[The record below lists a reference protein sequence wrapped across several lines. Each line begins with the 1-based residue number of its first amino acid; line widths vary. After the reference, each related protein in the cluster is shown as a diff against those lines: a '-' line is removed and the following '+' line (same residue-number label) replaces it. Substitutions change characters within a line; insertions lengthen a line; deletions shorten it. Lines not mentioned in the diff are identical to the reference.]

1 MPTRILISDEVIPGA
16 PSDPRPITVPQAATT
31 ARELIR
37 CRIEQEVERH
47 NGSPAEVFHGLVQ
60 PEESERILNGFRM
73 HAPRLLDGQAQFE
86 RACASFL
93 RNGFLL
99 IVDGRQVLEL
109 DDPLELQAESQV
121 QFVKLVPLIGG

>member
-1 MPTRILISDEVIPGA
+1 MPLRIHISDEVIPGERSNA
-16 PSDPRPITVPQAATT
+16 RHVTVPQAATT

-37 CRIEQEVERH
+37 CRIGEEVRRH
-47 NGSPAEVFHGLVQ
+47 NESRAEVFHGLVQ

-73 HAPRLLDGQAQFE
+73 QAPRLLNGEVQFE
-86 RACASFL
+86 RACSIFL

-99 IVDGRQVLEL
+99 IVDGRQVVEL
-109 DDPLELQAESQV
+109 DEPFELQAESEV

>member
-1 MPTRILISDEVIPGA
+1 MIVHMSDEVIPGA
-16 PSDPRPITVPQAATT
+16 RSDVRPVTLPQAATT

-37 CRIEQEVERH
+37 CRIREEVQRH
-47 NGSPAEVFHGLVQ
+47 NESPAEVFHGLVQ

-73 HAPRLLDGQAQFE
+73 HGPRLLNWEVQFE
-86 RACASFL
+86 RACSSFL

-99 IVDGRQVLEL
+99 IVNGRQVLDL
-109 DDPLELQAESQV
+109 DEPLALEPESEV

>member
-1 MPTRILISDEVIPGA
+1 MTIRVSDEVVPGQRA
-16 PSDPRPITVPQAATT
+16 KGPAVTVPESATT
-31 ARELIR
+31 ARELIG
-37 CRIEQEVERH
+37 CRIREEVKRH
-47 NGSPAEVFHGLVQ
+47 NESPVEVFQGLVQ

-73 HAPRLLDGQAQFE
+73 EGPRFLNWEVQFE

-109 DDPLELQAESQV
+109 DERVELQPESEV

>member
-1 MPTRILISDEVIPGA
+1 MRIHISDEVIPGER
-16 PSDPRPITVPQAATT
+16 SNVRPVTVPQAATT

-37 CRIEQEVERH
+37 CRIREEVQQYNE
-47 NGSPAEVFHGLVQ
+47 SPAEVFHGLVQ

-73 HAPRLLDGQAQFE
+73 QASRTLNWEVQFE
-86 RACASFL
+86 RACSSFL

-99 IVDGRQVLEL
+99 IVNGRQVLEL
-109 DDPLELQAESQV
+109 DEPFELQPESEV